1 MIDRN
6 FMILSV
12 EDKGDPDIEHELQY
26 LPWETTISKEK
37 PSVSKGNIL
46 TTVCLSETDTPDF

>member
-1 MIDRN
+1 
-6 FMILSV
+6 MILCV
-12 EDKGDPDIEHELQY
+12 EDKGNPDIEHELWY

-46 TTVCLSETDTPDF
+46 TTGCLSETDMLGF